1 MASINPDEKVI
12 FIVEHPVT
20 TIMDK
25 VSNAAYTYVSRS
37 VVPSRSSAAAGWQC
51 YRITNADGTLK
62 FAQAV
67 SGLISSTGAPLAVG
81 RATDDFVFIAD
92 NAATYTY

>member
-12 FIVEHPVT
+12 FIVDHPIT
-20 TIMDK
+20 TIIDK
-25 VSNAAYTYVSRS
+25 TTNASYTYISRS
-37 VVPSRSSAAAGWQC
+37 LTPSRSSASAGWQC

-67 SGLISSTGAPLAVG
+67 TGLISSTGAPITAG
-81 RATDDFVFIAD
+81 RACDDFVFIAD

>member
-12 FIVEHPVT
+12 FVTDHPVT

-37 VVPSRSSAAAGWQC
+37 LVPYRATSQPGWQC

-67 SGLISSTGAPLAVG
+67 SGLISSTGAPLVAG
-81 RATDDFVFIAD
+81 RACDDFVFTAD
-92 NAATYTY
+92 NAASYTY

>member
-12 FIVEHPVT
+12 FVTDHPVT

-25 VSNAAYTYVSRS
+25 STNPSFTYVSRS
-37 VVPSRSSAAAGWQC
+37 LIPYRGTSQSGWQC

-67 SGLISSTGAPLAVG
+67 AGLVSTNGAPLVVG
-81 RATDDFVFIAD
+81 RACDDFVFTAD
-92 NAATYTY
+92 NAASYTY